1 MILLTGSSGYVAT
14 HLTPLLGKDDYIGVD
29 LVKSTK
35 TDIVMDIANYLP
47 TFNFDVIVNLA
58 AARFDYG
65 VSANKYFDQNVNA
78 HISFLNNLID
88 NLPRLIIHV
97 SSVASFDGK
106 GIEFSSSLGCDD
118 AYRST
123 KYIQEEVYQKW
134 CNEHNVDLVVLYPS
148 AIYDDTI
155 RYDTN
160 IGRIQRLAKILPFM
174 PKIDVKKSLTYM
186 PKFNDLIVRAISG
199 EVAAG
204 GYLTLDEPVKTVT
217 ETSLGMMNNNTKAYK
232 IPMLKPF
239 MWLFSSVIEFLSFV
253 FRFKPF
259 VTRNRIDKLF
269 SDTSYDWIESID
281 RTSYLGRKK

>member
-1 MILLTGSSGYVAT
+1 
-14 HLTPLLGKDDYIGVD
+14 
-29 LVKSTK
+29 
-35 TDIVMDIANYLP
+35 
-47 TFNFDVIVNLA
+47 
-58 AARFDYG
+58 
-65 VSANKYFDQNVNA
+65 
-78 HISFLNNLID
+78 
-88 NLPRLIIHV
+88 V

-106 GIEFSSSLGCDD
+106 EIKFSSSLGCDD

-134 CNEHNVDLVVLYPS
+134 CNEHDVDLVVLYPS

-160 IGRIQRLAKILPFM
+160 IGRIQRLAKILPFI
-174 PKIDVKKSLTYM
+174 PKIDVRKSLTYM

-217 ETSLGMMNNNTKAYK
+217 ETALGMMNNNTKTFR

-239 MWLFSSVIEFLSFV
+239 MWLFSSVIELLSFV
-253 FRFKPF
+253 FKFKPF
-259 VTRNRIDKLF
+259 ITRNRVEKLF

-281 RTSYLGRKK
+281 RTSYLERKK